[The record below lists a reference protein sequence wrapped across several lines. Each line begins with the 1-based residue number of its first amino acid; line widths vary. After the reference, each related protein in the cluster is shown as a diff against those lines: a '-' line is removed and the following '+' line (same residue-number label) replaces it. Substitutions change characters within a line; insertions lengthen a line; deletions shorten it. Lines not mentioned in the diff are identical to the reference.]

1 MIYLR
6 KCGYKN
12 SEIFKRIISFML
24 CLVMTCLYTVSGRY
38 NFTANSQT
46 VYSIGYVYSANYGYL
61 NVRDKAGTVS
71 STVIDQLDNGY
82 QVSVLGKYDAP
93 DGALW
98 YRVSYFKGRT
108 LKYGYVHSI
117 NIRFVTAADDPE
129 FEAYLESQNFPE
141 TYRQYLRVLHKIKPD
156 WVFKAFHTNLPWSEV
171 YAAETEDGRS
181 CIESSVISSW
191 KSLELY
197 DWANDTYAN
206 VGGSGWTQA
215 SDEIVAF
222 YLDPRNFLNDQ
233 QMFQFELIEYNPASH
248 TELAVETIL
257 KGTFMYKTV
266 LYEEKIPADSASGT
280 AAGTKTVTYAQ
291 AFIQVAKELDVSPCM
306 LASRVRQEQGTAG
319 TNKLISGTVPG
330 YEGYYNYFNIGATGN
345 NAQDVLI
352 NGLKEAV
359 SEGWNSPYKALVGGA
374 RKVCNTHI
382 KKGQDTLYLQKFD
395 VEDSY
400 YGLYWHQYM
409 QNIRAASH
417 EGVTVRNSYAQCDI
431 LSSAF
436 EFKIPVFLD
445 MPEYACK
452 LPSEDRNPNYK
463 LSNITVKGYSLS
475 PSFKTDT
482 VAYTL
487 VVPYTA
493 STVEISAVPYV
504 SKASVS
510 GTGTV
515 SLKEGNNAIKII
527 CTAENETFR
536 EYIINIKREAS
547 PNATVTAKPTATSGS
562 KPTSTATATAT
573 AKPSTTQT
581 QKPVTSHNISQVY
594 TVNNGSYITG
604 VSTNTKAESFIN
616 KIKITNGTVLL
627 QDKDGEVLEMSS
639 KVATGQKIIV
649 KDIDGNTIKEYS
661 IVIYGDVT
669 GDGQINALDYV
680 YLKRHLWGI
689 SELTGLY
696 KNSADVSP
704 SKGAIDALDFVYMK
718 RHLWG
723 IADIVQ

>member
-1 MIYLR
+1 MNYLR
-6 KCGYKN
+6 RCGFEN
-12 SEIFKRIISFML
+12 PRFFKRIISAFL
-24 CLVMTCLYTVSGRY
+24 CLAMTFTFLVGGRID
-38 NFTANSQT
+38 FVVKSQS
-46 VYSIGYVYSANYGYL
+46 VNAIGYVYASNYGYL

-71 STVIDQLDNGY
+71 STVIDQLDNGH
-82 QVSVLGKYDAP
+82 QVSVLGNSNAS

-98 YRVSYFKGRT
+98 YYVSYFKGRT
-108 LKYGYVHSI
+108 LKYGYVHSV
-117 NIRFVTAADDPE
+117 NVKFVNAASDPE
-129 FEAYLESQNFPE
+129 FEAYLESENFPE
-141 TYRQYLRVLHKIKPD
+141 TYRQYLRVLHKMKPN
-156 WVFKAFHTNLPWSEV
+156 WVFKAFHTNLPWEEV

-181 CIESSVISSW
+181 CIENTVISSW
-191 KSLELY
+191 KSLETY
-197 DWANDTYAN
+197 DWANDRYTN

-257 KGTFMYKTV
+257 KGTFMYETV
-266 LYEEKIPADSASGT
+266 LFEEEITVNSPTGPVKD
-280 AAGTKTVTYAQ
+280 TKTVTYAQ
-291 AFIQVAKELDVSPCM
+291 AFIQVAQELDVSPCM
-306 LASRVRQEQGTAG
+306 LASRVRQEQGTKG
-319 TNKLISGTVPG
+319 DNKLISGTVSG

-352 NGLKEAV
+352 NGLKEAK

-409 QNIRAASH
+409 QNIRAAAH

-431 LSSAF
+431 LDTAF

-463 LSNITVKGYSLS
+463 LSSISVKGYSLS

-482 VAYTL
+482 LSYTL
-487 VVPYTA
+487 TVPNKA
-493 STVEISAVPYV
+493 SSVEISAVAYV
-504 SKASVS
+504 SKATIS
-510 GTGTV
+510 GTGVV
-515 SLKEGNNAIKII
+515 SLKEGHNTIKVI
-527 CTAENETFR
+527 CTAENETVR
-536 EYIINIKREAS
+536 EYVINIKRDSIPTAS
-547 PNATVTAKPTATSGS
+547 ATAKPTASSVNTAV
-562 KPTSTATATAT
+562 PTVTAT
-573 AKPSTTQT
+573 AKPSPTPT
-581 QKPVTSHNISQVY
+581 QKPVTSHNIGQVY
-594 TVNNGSYITG
+594 KFYNDSYIVGIAPGTEIEAF
-604 VSTNTKAESFIN
+604 KN
-616 KIKITNGTVLL
+616 KIKITNGTLLL
-627 QDKDGEVLEMSS
+627 QDKKGEALTAGSS
-639 KVATGQKIIV
+639 VATGQKIIV
-649 KDIDGNTIKEYS
+649 KDIDDKVIKEYTV
-661 IVIYGDVT
+661 VIYGDIT

-689 SELTGLY
+689 SSLKDVYL
-696 KNSADVSP
+696 NSADVTP
-704 SKGAIDALDFVYMK
+704 AKGKIDALDFVYMK

-723 IADIVQ
+723 ISEIVQ